1 MTGPAVEAAG
11 GVRVDD
17 DGSVAV
23 VSFGTGERLN
33 ALRSGQWDELGEAAT
48 ALAGRSTLRAVVFRG
63 RGGVFSSGSDLRE
76 WDGASSAEVDRSF
89 WRLEAAL
96 RAIEDLPMPTL
107 AVVEGVAAGG
117 GCQLALACDV
127 QLADAA
133 AHLGMPISRL
143 GILVP
148 ASFATRMSLRIGP
161 SRTKDLLYGGRMLS
175 AEEALRIGLVTTVAH
190 EGALDDELERLL
202 ARWRPL
208 SPASLRAAKA
218 AVDRGLDPLVAPVR
232 REPPR
237 PAADP
242 QEFPGRLA
250 AFLRRRKA

>member
-1 MTGPAVEAAG
+1 MGWGRLRGGRPQLLAPRGGAAGHRGPADAHA
-11 GVRVDD
+11 
-17 DGSVAV
+17 
-23 VSFGTGERLN
+23 
-33 ALRSGQWDELGEAAT
+33 
-48 ALAGRSTLRAVVFRG
+48 RG
-63 RGGVFSSGSDLRE
+63 RRGGG
-76 WDGASSAEVDRSF
+76 G
-89 WRLEAAL
+89 
-96 RAIEDLPMPTL
+96 
-107 AVVEGVAAGG
+107 GG

-127 QLADAA
+127 QLADAT

-175 AEEALRIGLVTTVAH
+175 AEEAQRIGLVTTVAH
-190 EGALDDELERLL
+190 EGALDDELEGLL